1 LQDQTQ
7 GQSAVRLGH
16 KYGLAFG
23 QDADKS
29 KKSNVYST
37 FSSVCSKGFSITMSR
52 SREHLLFAG
61 RFLRQLYSN
70 CQRICIQNHN
80 GWPGN
85 DTSMFVIILSEE
97 WPGRIAVIL
106 LSSGDFKIIH
116 TQYQFQNPMANH
128 EAWINANFEHYPWN
142 RIYISVP
149 KQINVINKHKARASW
164 LWIVWVSNTDRYR
177 RKGTLGKVYPVGRIN
192 TCALD
197 YCRPGRD

>member
-1 LQDQTQ
+1 
-7 GQSAVRLGH
+7 LGH

-97 WPGRIAVIL
+97 CSNDFCVTTDIENVTNFCDFCKALMAQGLWK
-106 LSSGDFKIIH
+106 GDF
-116 TQYQFQNPMANH
+116 TEFGDNG
-128 EAWINANFEHYPWN
+128 F
-142 RIYISVP
+142 
-149 KQINVINKHKARASW
+149 
-164 LWIVWVSNTDRYR
+164 
-177 RKGTLGKVYPVGRIN
+177 
-192 TCALD
+192 
-197 YCRPGRD
+197 